1 MDKSD
6 RIEQIYLI
14 VGHIE
19 GRMDNFGDL
28 SKRVATLVAGQRGT
42 ARNGRESFQS
52 LFRISNRLDPGFQHR
67 SYHGIR
73 RLRGYRVGRTCR
85 SSGRVPAASRLSLRP
100 AASVD
105 VRRNMRLTASLFAGY

>member
-52 LFRISNRLDPGFQHR
+52 LFRISNRLDPGFPAQVLSRDSSPTRIPCRAHLPQFR
-67 SYHGIR
+67 SR
-73 RLRGYRVGRTCR
+73 P
-85 SSGRVPAASRLSLRP
+85 GRVPAES
-100 AASVD
+100 AA
-105 VRRNMRLTASLFAGY
+105 RRFS